1 MYMQLHIHVSAI
13 ASSCSSKE
21 MDLLGMTESAAAF
34 RNAAAE
40 GRHLL
45 TSKTQ
50 LILIVVRLQEGRQPF
65 RVQSRRLKANP
76 P

>member
-1 MYMQLHIHVSAI
+1 
-13 ASSCSSKE
+13 
-21 MDLLGMTESAAAF
+21 MDLLGMTEYAAAF

-50 LILIVVRLQEGRQPF
+50 LILIVVRLQEGRLPF
-65 RVQSRRLKANP
+65 RVQSRQLKANIP
-76 P
+76 

>member
-1 MYMQLHIHVSAI
+1 MYMHLHIHVSAN

-21 MDLLGMTESAAAF
+21 MDLLSLTKSAAAF

-45 TSKTQ
+45 TSKT
-50 LILIVVRLQEGRQPF
+50 
-65 RVQSRRLKANP
+65 
-76 P
+76 